1 MQSHNGSEYDFA
13 VMIALV
19 LALGLLL
26 QGSQAQGPS
35 GQSPAAAGVVI
46 GQIQT
51 REGAPATAVRVAAIP
66 APPPRAREGL
76 NYYVPPAPTRVTQT
90 DDQGRYRLTN
100 LPPGEYLIAAGLTGV
115 GTYYPGETDSLRAA
129 AVTVTADAPATV
141 NIRMVTPIGARV
153 SGRVTPPPTA
163 GSGDI
168 AVLSGVTLAEVAEVP
183 IGADGQFGFGRVPA
197 GRYLVSIFPTPPG
210 FGSLAVD
217 IREADA
223 TTLEIKRPP
232 VHAVSGRVV
241 TTSGPIPEWAPR
253 AGHGQELRADHHQR
267 RRNVHR
273 PGPCRAPSLRIR
285 RHAGR
290 LLDDVGAGRIA
301 GCVERSDDRQRRHL
315 RTGGHRECA
324 AKTCR
329 GIRGTIA
336 GLTRPA
342 TVEMKGPIVGV
353 LTTAIGKDGSF
364 QFPAATPGLYYLRVP
379 EAPELGTVHVAVTWQ
394 GDTDVQLKL
403 PSR

>member
-26 QGSQAQGPS
+26 QGPQAQGPS

-51 REGAPATAVRVAAIP
+51 RDGAPAAAVRVAAIP

-90 DDQGRYRLTN
+90 DDQGRYRLAG
-100 LPPGEYLIAAGLTGV
+100 LPPGDYLIAAGLTGV
-115 GTYYPGETDSLRAA
+115 GTYYPGETDSLRAGP
-129 AVTVTADAPATV
+129 VTVSATAPATV
-141 NIRMVTPIGARV
+141 NIKMVTPVGARV
-153 SGRVTPPPTA
+153 SGRVSPPPTA

-197 GRYLVSIFPTPPG
+197 GRYLVSVFPTPPG

-217 IREADA
+217 IREADV

-232 VHAVSGRVV
+232 VHTVSGRVV
-241 TTSGPIPEWAPR
+241 TTSGPIPNGLLA
-253 AGHGQELRADHHQR
+253 LVADKSYVPITDQR
-267 RRNVHR
+267 RRDVYR
-273 PGPCRAPSLRIR
+273 PGPGRAPSLRIR
-285 RHAGR
+285 RHAGG
-290 LLDDVGAGRIA
+290 LLDDIGAGRVA

-315 RTGGHRECA
+315 RTGGHGECA
-324 AKTCR
+324 AESAAGSR
-329 GIRGTIA
+329 HDRRPDQTI
-336 GLTRPA
+336 
-342 TVEMKGPIVGV
+342 
-353 LTTAIGKDGSF
+353 DG
-364 QFPAATPGLYYLRVP
+364 
-379 EAPELGTVHVAVTWQ
+379 
-394 GDTDVQLKL
+394 
-403 PSR
+403 